1 MCTTLSRNT
10 TALKDC
16 RIWYFQAQVECSP
29 SFVIC
34 WIIKQISDFKSVTSY
49 GNSYLK
55 KKMELKYMIQLL
67 KIRFYILQNADY
79 NIQTEFTKA
88 YLIFL

>member
-1 MCTTLSRNT
+1 MYDTIKKHNSTQGLQNMVFSSTSRMFTKFCHMLDYKTNLRFQKCDILRKQLS
-10 TALKDC
+10 
-16 RIWYFQAQVECSP
+16 E
-29 SFVIC
+29 
-34 WIIKQISDFKSVTSY
+34 
-49 GNSYLK
+49 

-88 YLIFL
+88 YLVFL